1 MKTEI
6 ITPEVNETQEF
17 IEIAFDFSN
26 PLDLV
31 REAISNSF
39 DAKATKIKML
49 FEAIP
54 KKYGKKKFQITL
66 EDDGTGM
73 DMKGLKSFF
82 DLGNSL
88 SRGDDTKI
96 GEKGHGTKVYINCD
110 SIKVDTKKDG
120 VHYIAT
126 MNEPKYHLLDGQ
138 IPEVH
143 VEIDE
148 SDSTNPDATWT
159 KIVILG
165 YNDDDRKKFTHEQLK
180 DYILWFTKMGSIEK
194 EFGIEENKNVT
205 LALRGVDRTE
215 AEGYETLEFGHFFP
229 AETPSISE
237 LLEIHMANAPKYYC
251 KRWLFEEKLENSPES
266 KCEVVF
272 YLEGSRI
279 KHSYNNMIR
288 RPGHTPPEGAY
299 SIQERYGLWICKDYM
314 PIQRKNEWITKK
326 GSEYTKF
333 HAFINC
339 QELRLT
345 ANRGSIENTPSDV
358 MKDIQNVVTKIYE
371 KILES
376 DEWFEATY
384 LEDEAEAYNTT
395 EKEEKD
401 FKKRIALINKAKIAT
416 YHDIHLVEPQKEQGV
431 FSLYLQLSQKEPTLF
446 PFTIVDYD
454 THSGIDVIV
463 KERNPLLPLSRD
475 NLFYVEFKYLL
486 EKNFNHS
493 FKHLMNIIC
502 WDILLSNNEEVEDI
516 SRAKRKLKI
525 IPPENAN
532 DYTRYFLDDERKGIK
547 IEIFVLK
554 TYLKEKLGIDF
565 VSRTA
570 NDCY

>member
-66 EDDGTGM
+66 EDNGTGM

-110 SIKVDTKKDG
+110 SIKVDTKKGG

-148 SDSTNPDATWT
+148 LDSTNPDATWT

-165 YNDDDRKKFTHEQLK
+165 YNDDRKKFTHEHLK
-180 DYILWFTKMGSIEK
+180 DYIFWFTKMGSIEK
-194 EFGIEENKNVT
+194 EFGIEENQNVT

-345 ANRGSIENTPSDV
+345 ANRSSIENTPSDV

-493 FKHLMNIIC
+493 FKHLMSIIC

-532 DYTRYFLDDERKGIK
+532 DYTRYFLDDERNGIK

-565 VSRTA
+565 VSRTV
-570 NDCY
+570 NDCF

>member
-1 MKTEI
+1 MKPEI
-6 ITPEVNETQEF
+6 ITPEVNATQEF

-66 EDDGTGM
+66 EDNGTGM

-194 EFGIEENKNVT
+194 EFGIEENQNVT

-215 AEGYETLEFGHFFP
+215 AEGNETLEFGHFFP

-532 DYTRYFLDDERKGIK
+532 DYTRYFLDDERNGIK

-565 VSRTA
+565 VSRTV
-570 NDCY
+570 NDCF